1 MANRWNGIRVFP
13 LLAIVLLPGCFEDI
27 QQGSGDAGGG
37 AQYMDLDLRFQ
48 FGGPSRGLQYK
59 RHSGFCKR
67 PGG

>member
-27 QQGSGDAGGG
+27 QQGSGDAGG
-37 AQYMDLDLRFQ
+37 A
-48 FGGPSRGLQYK
+48 PNTWTWI
-59 RHSGFCKR
+59 SGSNLVDQAGVYSTKGTADSANV